1 MEINRL
7 LGDEITYE
15 LQIRGLPIGNTVEQ
29 KRNLLR
35 EALRKE
41 RLKLIQPPEKCNF
54 SEEHE
59 LVTCISKLS
68 ELRLAIAD
76 FNFANRENEFRRIHT
91 RLEHLSGRLRRLV
104 CSSETDGRRNLL
116 LMEVMDLV
124 SELNRTYS
132 EVPERVPETVLER
145 NTQETSQ
152 LEARHDEGSLL
163 DTPNDTSPRRTML
176 ANREEASVSFDL
188 VDVPPPPPSNKDLS
202 HTTAQQPLVSNR
214 CIYTISAPPPSWY
227 LPDRYNPLGGSN
239 VTFLH
244 RSLDVDQNHN
254 PTLENRW
261 PNWLNLAN
269 QNDVHISAPQ
279 PTSKEPCDT
288 YARAPVNHPA
298 NSSFHAPRSQNT
310 RFDPDLHVY
319 ESYEVRPPYLDVGR
333 WGVRYDGRGSV
344 SEFLERI
351 EELRAS
357 RGVSKDR
364 LLQSA
369 AELFTKEALLW
380 YRTTRASSWDD
391 LCNQLRDTF
400 LPHDYEYGLWDEIR
414 SRTQGTNEKV
424 VNFVVVMESLFR
436 KLREPVSEHT
446 KVNIIQRNFLPY
458 IQRQLAL
465 HPVTTVSQIM
475 SMARSIE
482 EAHVRAQRY
491 QPPPSSVKGL
501 LEPELRYRRT
511 EGSAPSTNCLAAST
525 PCTSGPNME
534 ENISL
539 ASLTNSPARPEALCW
554 NCHQTG
560 HKFRKCQRE
569 KQIFCFRCGR
579 RDVTSNSCPHCVQK
593 NSRVGRQ

>member
-1 MEINRL
+1 M
-7 LGDEITYE
+7 
-15 LQIRGLPIGNTVEQ
+15 
-29 KRNLLR
+29 
-35 EALRKE
+35 
-41 RLKLIQPPEKCNF
+41 
-54 SEEHE
+54 
-59 LVTCISKLS
+59 
-68 ELRLAIAD
+68 
-76 FNFANRENEFRRIHT
+76 
-91 RLEHLSGRLRRLV
+91 
-104 CSSETDGRRNLL
+104 
-116 LMEVMDLV
+116 
-124 SELNRTYS
+124 
-132 EVPERVPETVLER
+132 
-145 NTQETSQ
+145 
-152 LEARHDEGSLL
+152 
-163 DTPNDTSPRRTML
+163 
-176 ANREEASVSFDL
+176 
-188 VDVPPPPPSNKDLS
+188 
-202 HTTAQQPLVSNR
+202 
-214 CIYTISAPPPSWY
+214 
-227 LPDRYNPLGGSN
+227 
-239 VTFLH
+239 
-244 RSLDVDQNHN
+244 
-254 PTLENRW
+254 
-261 PNWLNLAN
+261 
-269 QNDVHISAPQ
+269 
-279 PTSKEPCDT
+279 
-288 YARAPVNHPA
+288 
-298 NSSFHAPRSQNT
+298 
-310 RFDPDLHVY
+310 
-319 ESYEVRPPYLDVGR
+319 
-333 WGVRYDGRGSV
+333 
-344 SEFLERI
+344 
-351 EELRAS
+351 
-357 RGVSKDR
+357 
-364 LLQSA
+364 
-369 AELFTKEALLW
+369 

-593 NSRVGRQ
+593 KLSGGSSIGHMADTPQQQTFMANPPRFENKILLDYIVAHAKGDQRPYLTVNIYGCNFFGLLDSGASRTIIGAPSWKKLSTVCKLLPTTGETCTVANGQSCQVLGKLPLPIQLRDRVRILDVLVVPSLPQELILGVDFWVEMQIIPDLYNGEWKFREDDPKSVTEGRSGPPEASIHPK